1 MLLKKQTVWLLTML
15 SLVVVLSVY
24 YVTSDPA
31 NNNLA
36 TGGQESDET
45 GKNISD
51 EDMKIIT
58 DAAGDE
64 VFDMVRMNLED
75 KRGKMLEDLTIQV
88 ASDELTADE
97 KMDIYNQMEEISEI
111 STIEKTLES
120 YIKNLGYSDALVK
133 IENNLV
139 DITVKADEEHSRSA
153 AVEIMELVGAE
164 VGTQYIPQVKFA
176 SN

>member
-1 MLLKKQTVWLLTML
+1 
-15 SLVVVLSVY
+15 
-24 YVTSDPA
+24 SDPA

-88 ASDELTADE
+88 ASDELTADK

-111 STIEKTLES
+111 STIEKTIES

-139 DITVKADEEHSRSA
+139 DIKIGRA
-153 AVEIMELVGAE
+153 
-164 VGTQYIPQVKFA
+164 
-176 SN
+176 

>member
-97 KMDIYNQMEEISEI
+97 KMDIDRK
-111 STIEKTLES
+111 STRLNS
-120 YIKNLGYSDALVK
+120 SHVK
-133 IENNLV
+133 ISY
-139 DITVKADEEHSRSA
+139 A
-153 AVEIMELVGAE
+153 
-164 VGTQYIPQVKFA
+164 
-176 SN
+176 